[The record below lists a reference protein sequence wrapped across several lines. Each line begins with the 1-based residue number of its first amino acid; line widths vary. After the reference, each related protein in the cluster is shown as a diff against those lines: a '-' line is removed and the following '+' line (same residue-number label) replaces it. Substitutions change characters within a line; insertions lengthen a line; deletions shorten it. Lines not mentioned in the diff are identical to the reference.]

1 VTTELQALGD
11 VDAARERH
19 AALAREHGELHAD
32 AIDAAGDLALAQLAA
47 GESEAG
53 IEALRA
59 LCARATE
66 TLGDEDEAT
75 GIAFARLAGA
85 LRHAGAPESEQLS
98 ALTDA
103 IKAFSASV
111 GPSDPRT
118 TSAFAQLAHVALN
131 AQAIEVAVTAG
142 MQALGGLQTRGAG
155 DDPEAG
161 EVYATLAMAGAARQ
175 SPAALGAAERAYT
188 LTASLPNADPAR
200 KRART
205 AWSALGSP
213 RRLSVSDE
221 LHVIAFGSPPSLVL
235 EYAHVADDG
244 AADQHNHGLRAEV
257 ARAFRAAIATAP
269 FSWKA
274 SAGGFEVASRTGG
287 GAVLRFLATS
297 EAAEDVELRLDAPGL
312 DALRTAVADALG
324 GAVAADEPGR
334 NDPCPCGSGAKYKKC
349 CGR

>member
-1 VTTELQALGD
+1 M
-11 VDAARERH
+11 
-19 AALAREHGELHAD
+19 
-32 AIDAAGDLALAQLAA
+32 DL
-47 GESEAG
+47 EA
-53 IEALRA
+53 
-59 LCARATE
+59 
-66 TLGDEDEAT
+66 TLGDEAEAT
-75 GIAFARLAGA
+75 GIAFARLADA

-175 SPAALGAAERAYT
+175 SPAALGAAERAHT
-188 LTASLPNADPAR
+188 LTATLPNADPVR

-213 RRLSVSDE
+213 RRLTVSDE
-221 LHVIAFGSPPSLVL
+221 LDVIAFGSPPSLVL
-235 EYAHVADDG
+235 EYAHVAEDG
-244 AADQHNHGLRAEV
+244 AADQHNHGMRAEV
-257 ARAFRAAIATAP
+257 ARAFRDAIAVAP
-269 FSWKA
+269 FSWRA
-274 SAGGFEVASRTGG
+274 GAGGFEVASRSGG
-287 GAVLRFLATS
+287 GAVLRFLATRE
-297 EAAEDVELRLDAPGL
+297 EAETVEHELDAAGL
-312 DALRTAVADALG
+312 ESLRGAVVDALG
-324 GAVAADEPGR
+324 GVVAPDAPGR